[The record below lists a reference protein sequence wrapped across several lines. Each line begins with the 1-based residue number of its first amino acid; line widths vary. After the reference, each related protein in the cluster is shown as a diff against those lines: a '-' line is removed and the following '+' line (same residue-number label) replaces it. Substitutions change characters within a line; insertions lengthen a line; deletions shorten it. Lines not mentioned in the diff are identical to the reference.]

1 MIMELKLKSYR
12 VDQYGI
18 KNYSTSFLLFISLII
33 LYSCIGLLSFVL
45 LHFEDIAPNSNIHS
59 FKDAFWTLQ
68 MSASTIGFG
77 DFYPVTFGG
86 RMTVALMFYLGVG
99 MVGFIGAQFIN
110 HFTSFSDTNI
120 KNRELRQQNKEL
132 HLQNKEIIA
141 QGKVVEDKVDQLF
154 QQLSKD

>member
-1 MIMELKLKSYR
+1 MALKLKSHS
-12 VDQYGI
+12 VDQYGV
-18 KNYSTSFLLFISLII
+18 KNYSTTFLLLISLVI

-45 LHFEDIAPNSNIHS
+45 LHFEDMAPNSNIHS
-59 FKDAFWTLQ
+59 LKDAFWTLQ

-99 MVGFIGAQFIN
+99 MVGFIGAQFIS

-132 HLQNKEIIA
+132 HLQNQEIIA
-141 QGKVVEDKVDQLF
+141 QGKAVEIKVEQIF
-154 QQLSKD
+154 QQLTQKN

>member
-1 MIMELKLKSYR
+1 MELKLKSHS

-18 KNYSTSFLLFISLII
+18 KNYSTSFLLLISLVI
-33 LYSCIGLLSFVL
+33 LYACIGILSFVL
-45 LHFEDIAPNSNIHS
+45 LHFEDMAPNSNIHT

-77 DFYPVTFGG
+77 DYYPVTFGG

-110 HFTSFSDTNI
+110 HFTSFSDTNV
-120 KNRELRQQNKEL
+120 KNRELRQQNIEL
-132 HLQNKEIIA
+132 HRQNTEIID
-141 QGKVVEDKVDQLF
+141 QGKAVEDKLNKLF
-154 QQLSKD
+154 TQMNKDN

>member
-1 MIMELKLKSYR
+1 MALKLKSHS
-12 VDQYGI
+12 VDQYGV
-18 KNYSTSFLLFISLII
+18 KNYSTTFLLLISLII
-33 LYSCIGLLSFVL
+33 LYSCIGLLSLVL
-45 LHFEDIAPNSNIHS
+45 LHFEDMAPNSNIHS
-59 FKDAFWTLQ
+59 LKDAFWTLQ

-132 HLQNKEIIA
+132 HFQNTEIIA
-141 QGKVVEDKVDQLF
+141 QGKVVEGKVEQIL
-154 QQLSKD
+154 QQISKNY